1 MPLIKFI
8 NKNNFTCGI
17 WAITESVNTLLGKG
31 NFNENEKT
39 YLEKIKN
46 INRKKQSI
54 ASKLILNKISNKKIN
69 VYYNKFGA
77 PFCKKIKNIS
87 ISHSNNLS
95 AALISNEKIGI
106 DIQYRSKKIQLIK
119 NKFVN
124 EKDLNH
130 SFEEDC
136 FLHYVWCSK
145 EAIYKTLNGL
155 PCSFKKHIFIKNLN
169 ENESLGLYIRKN
181 KKIKFRIY
189 HEIFEDYFISI
200 ANKIQ

>member
-8 NKNNFTCGI
+8 NKNNFTYGI
-17 WAITESVNTLLGKG
+17 WAITESVTTLLGKG
-31 NFNENEKT
+31 DFNENEKI

-54 ASKLILNKISNKKIN
+54 ASKLILNKISNKKID

-106 DIQYRSKKIQLIK
+106 DIQYKSKKLQLIK
-119 NKFVN
+119 NKFIN
-124 EKDLNH
+124 ENDLNH
-130 SFEEDC
+130 SFEQDF

-155 PCSFKKHIFIKNLN
+155 TCSFKKHIFIKNLS

-189 HEIFEDYFISI
+189 HEVFEDYFISI